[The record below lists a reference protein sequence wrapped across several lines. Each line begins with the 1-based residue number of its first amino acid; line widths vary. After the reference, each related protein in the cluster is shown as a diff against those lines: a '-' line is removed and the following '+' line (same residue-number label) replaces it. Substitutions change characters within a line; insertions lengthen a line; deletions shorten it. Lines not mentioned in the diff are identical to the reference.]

1 MDIHVFIIKLFQI
14 NKPSRKTHTSW
25 FVISFTKM
33 EPDFFGE
40 SADYKTGT
48 ENVEDESG
56 MFCSERK

>member
-1 MDIHVFIIKLFQI
+1 MA
-14 NKPSRKTHTSW
+14 RSW